1 MGLVLAKHTE
11 IRELN
16 RTICAS
22 NFPVGRS
29 VIYHVPLYST
39 GHRVEK
45 CQKTV
50 NVNSYEIHKEI

>member
-29 VIYHVPLYST
+29 VIYHVHLST
-39 GHRVEK
+39 VQDTGLKSAKR
-45 CQKTV
+45 Q
-50 NVNSYEIHKEI
+50 